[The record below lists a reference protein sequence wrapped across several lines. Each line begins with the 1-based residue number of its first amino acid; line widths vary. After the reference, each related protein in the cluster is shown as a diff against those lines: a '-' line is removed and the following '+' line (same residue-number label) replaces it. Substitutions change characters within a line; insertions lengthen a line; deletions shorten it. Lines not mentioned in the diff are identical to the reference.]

1 MSEPSRYDR
10 WRRRLAPAAL
20 LIALGV
26 LAYDTCESKEK
37 SGTPIVLD
45 LGAARPS
52 VRHVRADAFVAGEPS
67 GWFESA
73 VIGTEPLRFRA
84 LLEDRAVVRLQ
95 VTTDR
100 GVRVLERVV
109 HPSSD
114 PVTLS
119 LEGELRAP

>member
-1 MSEPSRYDR
+1 MPEPSRYDR

-67 GWFESA
+67 GWFEA
-73 VIGTEPLRFRA
+73 DVVGERPLQVRA
-84 LLEDRAVVRLQ
+84 MIEDRAVLRIQ
-95 VTTDR
+95 ATTDR
-100 GVRVLERVV
+100 GLRVLERVV
-109 HPSSD
+109 HPSSH
-114 PVTLS
+114 PVTIS
-119 LEGELRAP
+119 LERDLTP